1 MREHVV
7 LTHSGD
13 SAAPIDPASTTAQR
27 TPGRVWLWVSS
38 APPWMGVAVVLAL
51 MILVLVVLR
60 QDVFLTWANINNILR
75 GSAITLV
82 LATGTTLLLT
92 AGVIDLSIGSM
103 VALCTMV
110 LAGFL
115 NLGWPA
121 LAAVVGTIVVGA
133 ALGGGVNGLLVAKA
147 KLSFFVVTLG
157 TLALFRSLAQL
168 PTEGR
173 TIQLTSKAGFG
184 LIKTLGD
191 GKIGPLSVPVILSFG
206 VVVAAAVLMRS
217 TSFGRA
223 IFAVG
228 GNEDAARLAGIRVDG
243 VRVAAFAING
253 ALVGVAAVIFAG
265 RIQSSSALIGQG
277 IELQVIAAVLLG
289 GTSFAGGASSLLG
302 TLLGVLFIAV
312 LQNGLTLVG
321 VPTFWQGVVT
331 GAVLILAVWVDRLR
345 SRH

>member
-1 MREHVV
+1 
-7 LTHSGD
+7 
-13 SAAPIDPASTTAQR
+13 
-27 TPGRVWLWVSS
+27 
-38 APPWMGVAVVLAL
+38 MGVA
-51 MILVLVVLR
+51 IVLVVIVIGLIVL
-60 QDVFLTWANINNILR
+60 QHELFLTWTNFNNILR
-75 GSAITLV
+75 GSAITMV
-82 LATGTTLLLT
+82 LATGSTILLT
-92 AGVIDLSIGSM
+92 TGMIDLSIGSL

-121 LAAVVGTIVVGA
+121 VAAIVGTIAVGA
-133 ALGGGVNGLLVAKA
+133 ALGGGVNGVLVAKA

-173 TIQLTSKAGFG
+173 TIQLTTKPGFG

-191 GKIGPLSVPVILSFG
+191 GQIGVFSVPVIVAL
-206 VVVAAAVLMRS
+206 VVLIAGALMLRY
-217 TSFGRA
+217 TNFGRA
-223 IFAVG
+223 VFAVG
-228 GNEDAARLAGIRVDG
+228 GNEAAARLAGIRVDR
-243 VRVAAFAING
+243 VRIAVFAING
-253 ALVGVAAVIFAG
+253 GLVGVTAVIFAG

-289 GTSFAGGASSLLG
+289 GTSFLGGAGSMVG
-302 TLLGVLFIAV
+302 TLIGVLFIAV
-312 LQNGLTLVG
+312 LQNGLALLE

-345 SRH
+345 GSV